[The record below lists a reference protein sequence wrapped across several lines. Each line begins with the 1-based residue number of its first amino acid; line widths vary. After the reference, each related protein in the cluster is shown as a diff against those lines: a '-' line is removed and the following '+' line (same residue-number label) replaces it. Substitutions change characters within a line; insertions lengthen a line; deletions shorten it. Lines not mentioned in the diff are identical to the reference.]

1 MIRDE
6 AEKISTRLQERLGQ
20 GSSGGSGVTAAV
32 EVTSKRVEFAAPGGA
47 RPTVVRYKITLTGGG
62 RGSRLGLD
70 EAEALLDG
78 IRPDWG
84 AGRPF
89 EGIPAPRLPVEA
101 PG

>member
-32 EVTSKRVEFAAPGGA
+32 EATSKRIEFAAPGGA

-62 RGSRLGLD
+62 LVARLGLD
-70 EAEALLDG
+70 EAEALLDD
-78 IRPDWG
+78 IEPDWSADRLFREIRSRG
-84 AGRPF
+84 
-89 EGIPAPRLPVEA
+89 LPVEV
-101 PG
+101 PD